1 MTTEARHPHLLKL
14 VDPPIIVG
22 HRCISCE
29 RIAFPPDPYGCE
41 KCGSPAD
48 NFENWDLEARGSVRA
63 VATVHRH
70 HRPAPI
76 TPFTV
81 AVIELV
87 GGPVVKAIVEGDDV
101 VVGSS
106 VEGFLAPED
115 KNDAGKVI
123 VDLRFRIIQ

>member
-1 MTTEARHPHLLKL
+1 M
-14 VDPPIIVG
+14 
-22 HRCISCE
+22 
-29 RIAFPPDPYGCE
+29 
-41 KCGSPAD
+41 
-48 NFENWDLEARGSVRA
+48 
-63 VATVHRH
+63 VHRH

-115 KNDAGKVI
+115 KDDAGKVI
-123 VDLRFRIIQ
+123 VDLRFRITQ